1 MNSPGRVIFEV
12 EGLRHE
18 YGGVTVLDIPRMSLA
33 RGRIFALVGPNGS
46 GKTTLLSILNLLTR
60 PTAGSIRYQGSP
72 VGTGES
78 VRRRQRLSMS
88 FLLQDPYLFNT
99 TVNGN
104 VSWGL
109 SARGVPREEIPGL
122 TARALEMVGLEGFG
136 ERRARTL
143 SGGESQRTALA
154 RALVTEPDVLLLDE
168 PTANI
173 DPASAAAFESA
184 IRRINR
190 EKGVTVIMTTHN
202 LGQARR
208 LGDEIY
214 TLFSGQL
221 IPSPMDNLFTGSLLE
236 KGGHPVFKTGVLS
249 MHVSPTDTPFEVTH
263 ALIPPG
269 DILVSLESIVS
280 SARNVLP
287 GKVNGISEQPAS
299 VRIRVKAGEVFT
311 VDITPESFRELE
323 LSLGSDVYLTFKAS
337 SVQLL

>member
-1 MNSPGRVIFEV
+1 MNSPGRIIFEV

-18 YGGVTVLDIPRMSLA
+18 YGGVTVLDIPRMSLD
-33 RGRIFALVGPNGS
+33 RGRVYALVGPNGS
-46 GKTTLLSILNLLTR
+46 GKTTLLSILNLLVR

-72 VGTGES
+72 AGMSEP

-109 SARGVPREEIPGL
+109 CARGVPKEEIPGR

-143 SGGESQRTALA
+143 SGGEAQRTALA
-154 RALVTEPDVLLLDE
+154 RSLATEPEVILLDE

-173 DPASAAAFESA
+173 DPSSAAAFEST

-190 EKGVTVIMTTHN
+190 EKGVTVVLTTHN
-202 LGQARR
+202 LDQARR
-208 LGDEIY
+208 LGDEVH

-221 IPSPMDNLFTGSLLE
+221 IPSPMDNLFTGRFLE
-236 KGGHPVFKTGVLS
+236 KEGHPIFETGQLPLQVTT
-249 MHVSPTDTPFEVTH
+249 PDTLFEVTH
-263 ALIPPG
+263 ALIPPE
-269 DILVSLESIVS
+269 DILVSLEPIVS
-280 SARNVLP
+280 SARNVLA
-287 GKVNGISEQPAS
+287 GKITGISEQPAS
-299 VRIRVKAGEVFT
+299 VRLSVEAGEVFT
-311 VDITPESFRELE
+311 VDITPDSCRELG
-323 LSLGSDVYLTFKAS
+323 LGLGSDVFLTFKAS
-337 SVQLL
+337 SVRLL